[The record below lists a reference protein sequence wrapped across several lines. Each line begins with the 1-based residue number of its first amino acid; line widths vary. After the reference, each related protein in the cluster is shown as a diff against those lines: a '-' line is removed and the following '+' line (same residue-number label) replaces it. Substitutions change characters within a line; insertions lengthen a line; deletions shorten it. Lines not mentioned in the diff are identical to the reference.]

1 MAMSYRNDVM
11 EELHALKREAIH
23 VLTTGAED
31 WQRISSQKAQTLA
44 AEVQSLVATFRDT
57 LSQDEAEIE
66 RALAGRTAQALA
78 TALVA
83 GVVIGWI
90 IRRKP

>member
-1 MAMSYRNDVM
+1 MSYRNDVV
-11 EELHALKREAIH
+11 EELHALKREASH
-23 VLTTGAED
+23 VLTTGAEE
-31 WQRISSQKAQTLA
+31 WRRISSQKAQSLA
-44 AEVQSLVATFRDT
+44 AEVQAMITTFRDT
-57 LSQDEAEIE
+57 LAQDEAEIE